1 MRQLG
6 AVRREGRV
14 QGDAPALA
22 QPADTWVHAV
32 ARHHGRALARVR
44 SAKQYLFINESFT
57 TQERV
62 NFGDERTA

>member
-44 SAKQYLFINESFT
+44 SAKTVFIYQRKLYNSRASELW
-57 TQERV
+57 
-62 NFGDERTA
+62 